1 MEVLEEKV
9 NLYESNGFSLEK
21 LLENE
26 KEKCQKLTE
35 AKDKEIEQLWLEIDS
50 KQAIIGALEE
60 LQANSK
66 SQFEKRNKTTSDKP
80 KEKTHPA
87 ISKIESYV
95 DDHNNLI
102 VECPDIWVFRNSF
115 FFAGVV
121 GTTIGYGDVYPTT
134 RGGKIFSM
142 FYALTSVPF
151 FNFLLGKIC
160 ESVRVFL
167 FSKENGALTDKKK
180 SELILLYTLVGML
193 ITMFIPAVLFK
204 FIENRTFLDA
214 FYFVVIS
221 LTTVGFGDITP
232 SFKDSLIFVIYRFM
246 VLMWIFFGL
255 AYIGGLAPLINEIF
269 NNYIYAELYMK
280 VKRQFSERW
289 LRQNEEAAKISELV
303 QKVHVQEILTEFEDE
318 LNAYSVNRQKEES
331 EKHLCVHLVALRI
344 SSTRSKV

>member
-151 FNFLLGKIC
+151 FNFLL
-160 ESVRVFL
+160 
-167 FSKENGALTDKKK
+167 
-180 SELILLYTLVGML
+180 
-193 ITMFIPAVLFK
+193 
-204 FIENRTFLDA
+204 
-214 FYFVVIS
+214 VIS

-318 LNAYSVNRQKEES
+318 LNAYSVNRQKRRVGEA
-331 EKHLCVHLVALRI
+331 LVRPLSGSQDFQYSFEGTLYI
-344 SSTRSKV
+344 SSPGAERATMNIRFTRQLPYIDDSNENLNSTSLELLQKKSGNKLFKDL